1 MTNDIAEREINETT
15 LRSIAIYFAKYN
27 KKDVVTPKQMPKE
40 IRAHNQHLTRSIRAT
55 HEICDRHSTLLQPVD
70 GELG

>member
-40 IRAHNQHLTRSIRAT
+40 IRAHQRLTRSIRAR
-55 HEICDRHSTLLQPVD
+55 HEICDRHSDITMAS
-70 GELG
+70 